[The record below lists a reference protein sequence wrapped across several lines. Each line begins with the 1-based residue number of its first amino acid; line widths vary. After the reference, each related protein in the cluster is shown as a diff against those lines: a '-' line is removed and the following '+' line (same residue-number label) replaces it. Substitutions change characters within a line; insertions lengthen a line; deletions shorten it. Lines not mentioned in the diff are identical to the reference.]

1 MSRFR
6 YTAVAA
12 DGTKVK
18 DEVDALS
25 ENFARD
31 ELLIR
36 NLEVQ
41 KIKRARKNIF
51 SIELTKQRV
60 KRGEIMNFSRQMAA
74 FVAAGIPLT
83 DGLQVIAKGST
94 NRHWQEVLGEA
105 SEAITQ
111 GTQFSDALA
120 RNADLFPPYYLGIIK
135 AAEMT
140 GRLDLALVQVSNY
153 LERDLE
159 TRSRIN
165 QALAYPLVVL
175 GMAAVTV
182 SVLSVWVLPK
192 FATFFS
198 GLGAKLPVDDAHA
211 HRFRELHPALL
222 VGLRA
227 GVRALVGLLLGWLLK
242 TERGR
247 RIRNRVTLRMP
258 LVKVIVLYSVVER
271 VTRILGAMSRA
282 GVPLPDAMAAA
293 IKGANNSVFE
303 EGLQGAQVR
312 MLEGEG
318 LAGPIGDTG
327 LFPEAAIQMMRVGEN
342 TGTLDIQLENASD
355 YYSKELEFKLKKL
368 TTLFEPAVIVL
379 MGLVVGFVSI
389 ALVQAMY
396 GIYSAPNMSNLK

>member
-6 YTAVAA
+6 YSAVAE
-12 DGTKVK
+12 DGSKVK
-18 DEVDALS
+18 DEIDAIS
-25 ENFARD
+25 ETFARD
-31 ELLIR
+31 ELLVR
-36 NLEVQ
+36 NLEVR
-41 KIKRARKNIF
+41 KIKRARKSFF
-51 SIELTKQRV
+51 SIEITKQRV
-60 KRGEIMNFSRQMAA
+60 KRPEIMNFSRQMAA

-83 DGLQVIAKGST
+83 DGLQVIAKGSA

-105 SEAITQ
+105 SEAIAQ
-111 GTQFSDALA
+111 GAQFSDALA
-120 RNADLFPPYYLGIIK
+120 RHADLFPPYYLGIIK

-165 QALAYPLVVL
+165 QALAYPSVVL
-175 GMAAVTV
+175 GMAVVTV
-182 SVLSVWVLPK
+182 AVLAVWVLPK

-198 GLGAKLPVDDAHA
+198 TLGAKLPFSTRV
-211 HRFRELHPALL
+211 LI
-222 VGLRA
+222 GLA
-227 GVRALVGLLLGWLLK
+227 NFTKNFWFLYLAAFAAMGAVVLWLWK
-242 TERGR
+242 TDKGR
-247 RIRNRVTLRMP
+247 RVRNRVALRIP
-258 LVKVIVLYSVVER
+258 LIKVIVLYSVVER

-303 EGLQGAQVR
+303 EGLQSAQTR

-318 LAGPIGDTG
+318 LAGPIDDTG

-342 TGTLDIQLENASD
+342 TGTLDVQLENASD
-355 YYSKELEFKLKKL
+355 YYSKELEYKLKKL
-368 TTLFEPAVIVL
+368 TTYFEPAVIVA
-379 MGLVVGFVSI
+379 MGLVVGFVAV

-396 GIYSAPNMSNLK
+396 GIYSSPTLVNLK

>member
-1 MSRFR
+1 MARFR

-18 DEVDALS
+18 DELDALS
-25 ENFARD
+25 ENLARD
-31 ELLIR
+31 ELLVR
-36 NLEVQ
+36 NLEVA
-41 KIKRARKNIF
+41 KIKRARKSLF
-51 SIELTKQRV
+51 SVELTKQRV
-60 KRGEIMNFSRQMAA
+60 KRAEIMNFSRQMAA

-83 DGLQVIAKGST
+83 DGLKVIAKGST

-120 RNADLFPPYYLGIIK
+120 RNAELFPPYYLGIIK

-182 SVLSVWVLPK
+182 SVLAVWVLPK

-198 GLGAKLPVDDAHA
+198 GLGAKLPLTTRLLIGFANFTQHFWWVY
-211 HRFRELHPALL
+211 ALMF
-222 VGLRA
+222 A
-227 GVRALVGLLLGWLLK
+227 ALGGLLYWLLK
-242 TERGR
+242 SERGR
-247 RIRNRVTLRMP
+247 RVRNRATLRIP

-271 VTRILGAMSRA
+271 ITRILGAMSRA
-282 GVPLPDAMAAA
+282 GVALPDAMAAA

-303 EGLQGAQVR
+303 KGLQGAKVR

-355 YYSKELEFKLKKL
+355 YYSKELEYKLKKL
-368 TTLFEPAVIVL
+368 TTLFEPAVIVV
-379 MGLVVGFVSI
+379 MGLVVGFVAI

-396 GIYSAPNMSNLK
+396 GIYSAPNLSNLK

>member
-12 DGTKVK
+12 DGSKVK
-18 DEVDALS
+18 DEIDALS
-25 ENFARD
+25 ETFARD
-31 ELLIR
+31 ELLER
-36 NLEVQ
+36 NLEVR
-41 KIKRARKNIF
+41 KIKRARKSVL
-51 SIELTKQRV
+51 SIEVTKQRV
-60 KRGEIMNFSRQMAA
+60 KRAEIMNFSRQMAA

-83 DGLQVIAKGST
+83 DGLQVIARGST
-94 NRHWQEVLGEA
+94 NRHWQEVLAEA
-105 SEAITQ
+105 SEAISQ

-120 RNADLFPPYYLGIIK
+120 RNASLFPPYYLGIIK
-135 AAEMT
+135 AAETT

-153 LERDLE
+153 LERDLD

-165 QALAYPLVVL
+165 QALAYPMVVL
-175 GMAAVTV
+175 GMAFVTV
-182 SVLSVWVLPK
+182 AVLAVWVLPK
-192 FATFFS
+192 FATFFA
-198 GLGAKLPVDDAHA
+198 GLDAKLPLTTRILIGIANFTKSYWWLYVLWFAA
-211 HRFRELHPALL
+211 MGAVALW
-222 VGLRA
+222 V
-227 GVRALVGLLLGWLLK
+227 WK
-242 TERGR
+242 TEKGR
-247 RIRNRVTLRMP
+247 RIRNRITLRIP

-293 IKGANNSVFE
+293 IRGANNSVFE
-303 EGLQGAQVR
+303 EGLQSAQVR

-342 TGTLDIQLENASD
+342 TGTLDVQLENASD
-355 YYSKELEFKLKKL
+355 YYSKELEYKLKKL

-379 MGLVVGFVSI
+379 MGIVVGFVAI

-396 GIYSAPNMSNLK
+396 GIYSAPSLSNIK

>member
-1 MSRFR
+1 MTNSF
-6 YTAVAA
+6 T
-12 DGTKVK
+12 
-18 DEVDALS
+18 S
-25 ENFARD
+25 
-31 ELLIR
+31 
-36 NLEVQ
+36 
-41 KIKRARKNIF
+41 
-51 SIELTKQRV
+51 S
-60 KRGEIMNFSRQMAA
+60 
-74 FVAAGIPLT
+74 
-83 DGLQVIAKGST
+83 VIARGST
-94 NRHWQEVLGEA
+94 NRHWQEVLGET

-111 GTQFSDALA
+111 GAQFSDALA

-153 LERDLE
+153 LERDLD

-175 GMAAVTV
+175 AMAGVTV

-198 GLGAKLPVDDAHA
+198 GLGAKLPLSTRILIGFANFTQHFWWVY
-211 HRFRELHPALL
+211 
-222 VGLRA
+222 
-227 GVRALVGLLLGWLLK
+227 ALVFAGLGLLLGWMLK

-247 RIRNRVTLRMP
+247 RIRNRATLHMP

-293 IKGANNSVFE
+293 IRGANNSVFE
-303 EGLQGAQVR
+303 EGLQVAQVR

-355 YYSKELEFKLKKL
+355 YYAKELEFKLKKL

-379 MGLVVGFVSI
+379 MGLVVGFVSV

>member
-6 YTAVAA
+6 YTAVTAE
-12 DGTKVK
+12 GTKVK
-18 DEVDALS
+18 DELDALS
-25 ENFARD
+25 ENLARD
-31 ELLIR
+31 ELLVR

-41 KIKRARKNIF
+41 KIKRARKSLF
-51 SIELTKQRV
+51 SIEVTKQRV
-60 KRGEIMNFSRQMAA
+60 KRAEIMNFSRQMAA

-83 DGLQVIAKGST
+83 DGLKVIAKGST

-105 SEAITQ
+105 AEAITQ

-120 RNADLFPPYYLGIIK
+120 RNAELFPPYYLGIIK

-140 GRLDLALVQVSNY
+140 GRLDLALVQVANY

-165 QALAYPLVVL
+165 QALAYPMVVL
-175 GMAAVTV
+175 GMAFVTV
-182 SVLSVWVLPK
+182 AVLSVWVLPK
-192 FATFFS
+192 FADFFS
-198 GLGAKLPVDDAHA
+198 GLGAKLPLTTRMLIGFAQFTQNYWWVYAIG
-211 HRFRELHPALL
+211 FSALGGF
-222 VGLRA
+222 VYF
-227 GVRALVGLLLGWLLK
+227 LLK

-247 RIRNRVTLRMP
+247 RIRNRISLRLP
-258 LVKVIVLYSVVER
+258 LIKVIVLYSVVER

-293 IKGANNSVFE
+293 ITGANNSVFE
-303 EGLQGAQVR
+303 DGLQSAQVR

-318 LAGPIGDTG
+318 LAGPIDDTG

-342 TGTLDIQLENASD
+342 TGTLDVQLENASD
-355 YYSKELEFKLKKL
+355 YYARELEYKLKKL
-368 TTLFEPAVIVL
+368 TTLFEPAVILV
-379 MGLVVGFVSI
+379 MGLVVGFVAI

-396 GIYSAPNMSNLK
+396 GIYSSPTMTGIK

>member
-1 MSRFR
+1 MSRFQ

-18 DEVDALS
+18 DEVEAVS
-25 ENFARD
+25 EKFARD

-36 NLEVQ
+36 NLEVR
-41 KIKRARKNIF
+41 KIKLKRK
-51 SIELTKQRV
+51 SILSFEISKKRV
-60 KRGEIMNFSRQMAA
+60 KRSEIMNFSRQMAA

-83 DGLQVIAKGST
+83 DGLQVIARGST

-105 SEAITQ
+105 SEAISQ

-135 AAEMT
+135 AAEVT
-140 GRLDLALVQVSNY
+140 GRLDLALVQVANY
-153 LERDLE
+153 LERDLD

-165 QALAYPLVVL
+165 QALAYPMVVL

-182 SVLSVWVLPK
+182 SVLAVWVLPK

-198 GLGAKLPVDDAHA
+198 GLGAKLPLSTRILIGFANFTQHFWWVY
-211 HRFRELHPALL
+211 LL
-222 VGLRA
+222 MFAASGTILYY
-227 GVRALVGLLLGWLLK
+227 LLK
-242 TERGR
+242 TQRGR
-247 RIRNRVTLRMP
+247 RIRNRATLRMP

-271 VTRILGAMSRA
+271 ITRILGAMSRA

-293 IKGANNSVFE
+293 IRGANNSVFE
-303 EGLQGAQVR
+303 DGLQGAQTR

-355 YYSKELEFKLKKL
+355 YYAKELEFKLKKL

>member
-18 DEVDALS
+18 DELDALS
-25 ENFARD
+25 ESFARD
-31 ELLIR
+31 ELLVR

-41 KIKRARKNIF
+41 KIKRARKSLL

-60 KRGEIMNFSRQMAA
+60 KRVDIMNFSRQMAA

-83 DGLQVIAKGST
+83 DGLQVIARSST

-105 SEAITQ
+105 SEAISQ
-111 GTQFSDALA
+111 GAQFSDALA
-120 RNADLFPPYYLGIIK
+120 RNADLFPPYYLGIVK

-165 QALAYPLVVL
+165 QALAYPAVIL
-175 GMAAVTV
+175 GMAVVTV
-182 SVLSVWVLPK
+182 SVLAVWVLPK
-192 FATFFS
+192 FATFFTS
-198 GLGAKLPVDDAHA
+198 LGAKLPLST
-211 HRFRELHPALL
+211 RLL
-222 VGLRA
+222 IGMANFTKNFWFVYVLFFAVMGA
-227 GVRALVGLLLGWLLK
+227 GSMWVAK
-242 TERGR
+242 TQTGR
-247 RIRNRVTLRMP
+247 RMRNRVTLRLP
-258 LVKVIVLYSVVER
+258 LIKVIVLYSVVER

-303 EGLQGAQVR
+303 EGLQSAQVR

-342 TGTLDIQLENASD
+342 TGTLDVQLENASD
-355 YYSKELEFKLKKL
+355 YYSRELEFKLKKL
-368 TTLFEPAVIVL
+368 TTLFEPAVILV
-379 MGLVVGFVSI
+379 MGLVVGFVAI

-396 GIYSAPNMSNLK
+396 GIYSAPNLSNLK